1 MTCWLESDLASKLG
15 IEQLEMAQRYARS
28 GDFRVDSDA
37 YCSAIAKLK
46 TSEVRLPHHH
56 MNYPLGA

>member
-15 IEQLEMAQRYARS
+15 IEQLGIAQGYARS
-28 GDFRVDSDA
+28 GELSVDSDV
-37 YCSAIAKLK
+37 YCSATAKLK